1 MPGSRRS
8 GGWRFFRHGVAA
20 AISAVLVATVLVA
33 SPATAT
39 PVKCDEDDV
48 TADDRV
54 FPEPS
59 ASASYLRFDE
69 FQCAIEFL
77 ESQHSD
83 LIDVTTIGASLG
95 GYPIYDV
102 LLTNEKVKT
111 KKRKL
116 LVINSIHG
124 NEVGAREGA
133 PRCIEDMVDP
143 RFLADEEW
151 VKKVL
156 DRYVIHWVFPNP
168 DGWVAG
174 DVTGTEGAGFMTTRG
189 NDNGRDLNRQF
200 PVMGYINR
208 DNETYSEPES
218 HDVVDALFGSKSE
231 RKGWYLGTDNHGQG
245 ADEYFAAGL
254 QIVGQFNYQKS
265 ETLARFA
272 DGITETMEEY
282 EVHGAVETLNEQT
295 GQDYG
300 AYHWGTLYDMLG
312 YSASGSLIDYYNT
325 PRLMNGWGFATELTA
340 GSNVNQL
347 THGQTVNQ
355 IYVDSIRA
363 INYTMFRQAIDPKK
377 FTYKVG
383 GRAAYVWD
391 PKVITDSDSNGA
403 GFSDPEATPKVEQRP
418 YRVTRMKFFKDLNRF
433 ANRPLK
439 KVRVGRVLR
448 GKVDLRRFD
457 SLVLAN
463 DPMPEGKNKRKWYS
477 KLKRWTRKGGNL
489 IVSDAAAVAL
499 AKLRLVKRSAI
510 SMEKGY
516 VGSVETFTDREHPLN
531 ADLRG
536 VAAQTYDTVPIG
548 YAFPPEGDNAPNW
561 KVDQAV
567 WEEAGGFTAGTNP
580 DGQTIYGELPVGKG
594 RVRFLGALLPDP
606 TEKFYHPY
614 GLQNYAVTYTG
625 YTLLRNM
632 LKWKNPARRG

>member
-1 MPGSRRS
+1 MPASHCS
-8 GGWRFFRHGVAA
+8 GRWGPFRHSVAGVVAA
-20 AISAVLVATVLVA
+20 ALVATALVA

-39 PVKCDEDDV
+39 PVKCAEGDV

-54 FPEPS
+54 FPEPN

-77 ESQHSD
+77 ESQHPD
-83 LIDVTTIGASLG
+83 LIEVTTIGKSLG
-95 GYPIYDV
+95 GHPIYDV
-102 LLTNEKVKT
+102 LMTNENVT
-111 KKRKL
+111 SKKRKL
-116 LVINSIHG
+116 LVVNSIHG

-133 PRCIEDMVDP
+133 PRCIEDMVDE
-143 RFLADEEW
+143 RFLANEEW

-200 PVMGYINR
+200 PVKGYIYR

-218 HDVVDALFGSKSE
+218 HDVVDALFGTKSK

-272 DGITETMEEY
+272 DGITETMKEY
-282 EVHGAVETLNEQT
+282 DVHGAVETLNEQT

-325 PRLMNGWGFATELTA
+325 YDSTNGWGFATELTA

-363 INYTMFRQAIDPKK
+363 INYTMFRQAVDPKR
-377 FTYKVG
+377 FTYKIG

-391 PKVITDSDSNGA
+391 PKVITDSDKNGA
-403 GFSDPEATPKVEQRP
+403 GFSDPQASPKAEQRH
-418 YRVTRMKFFKDLNRF
+418 YRVTRMKFFSDLNRF
-433 ANRPLK
+433 ASRPLK
-439 KVRVGRVLR
+439 KVRVGQVLR
-448 GKVDLRRFD
+448 GKVNLRRFD
-457 SLVLAN
+457 SVVLAN

-477 KLKRWTRKGGNL
+477 KLKRWIRKGGNL

-499 AKLRLVKRSAI
+499 AKLGLIERSAI
-510 SMEKGY
+510 SMERGY

-632 LKWKNPARRG
+632 LKWKNPAR